1 MEKILSTE
9 LENKNKHYRGE
20 YEKVS
25 TLQKNFNSD
34 YLFLD
39 SKYIDKFKNRV
50 RELLKEKNIINDLGL
65 GSMENLHDILLND
78 DMRHYDDYSGV
89 NEVGKSFYDLDPK
102 LEKLYHKYIVEEL
115 IPYFG
120 FDFYFQ
126 KQPTIRFHFPDS
138 QNSDHYPRW
147 HSDIQYGHPPM
158 EINALIPLTLNKDF
172 GFRFYGVE
180 DSSKIYNTKDY
191 NLNECLEELVNNKE
205 LQKKLEKESLK
216 GVEYMNSVL
225 FFDARCLHTA
235 IKRDDCEK
243 NTRGSIDF
251 RIYPKKDYD
260 ENSVIYKGSGRM
272 QIEYSVGVAYHE
284 LTAYE
289 LAKTM
294 G

>member
-9 LENKNKHYRGE
+9 LKDKDRHYSEE
-20 YEKVS
+20 YTKTS
-25 TLQKNFNSD
+25 TIQKKFNSD

-39 SKYIDKFKNRV
+39 SGYIGKFKDRV
-50 RELLKEKNIINDLGL
+50 RVLLENKGITNKID
-65 GSMENLHDILLND
+65 SMENLHNELLDD

-89 NEVGKSFYDLDPK
+89 NQVGKSFYDLDPE
-102 LEKLYHKYIVEEL
+102 LEKIYHEFIVKEL
-115 IPYFG
+115 VPFFG

-138 QNSDHYPRW
+138 NNSDHYPRW

-158 EINALIPLTLNKDF
+158 EINALMPLTLNKDF
-172 GFRFYGVE
+172 GFRFYDVNG
-180 DSSKIYNTKDY
+180 SSKMYKTKNY
-191 NLNECLEELVNNKE
+191 NLDESLKEFITNKE
-205 LQKKLEKESLK
+205 LQKKLEEESLK
-216 GVEYMNSVL
+216 GVENMDSVL

-235 IKRDDCEK
+235 IPRDECEK

-251 RIYPKKDYD
+251 RLYPKKDYD

-272 QIEYSVGVAYHE
+272 QIEYSVGAAYHE
-284 LTAYE
+284 LTAME

-294 G
+294 K

>member
-1 MEKILSTE
+1 MEKILSTQ
-9 LENKNKHYRGE
+9 LENKNEHYEKE
-20 YEKVS
+20 YKKVS
-25 TLQKNFNSD
+25 TIQKKFNED

-39 SKYIDKFKNRV
+39 SKYINEFKDRV
-50 RELLKEKNIINDLGL
+50 RGLLEEKEITNEID
-65 GSMENLHDILLND
+65 SMENLHNELLVD
-78 DMRHYDDYSGV
+78 EMRHYDDYSGV
-89 NEVGKSFYDLDPK
+89 NTVGKSFYDLDPE
-102 LEKLYHKYIVEEL
+102 LEKIYHKYIVEEL
-115 IPYFG
+115 IPHFG

-138 QNSDHYPRW
+138 KNSDHYPRW

-158 EINALIPLTLNKDF
+158 EINALIPLTINKDF
-172 GFRFYGVE
+172 GFRFYGVN
-180 DSSKIYNTKDY
+180 DSSKIYNTKNY
-191 NLNECLEELVNNKE
+191 NLNECLEELINNKE

-216 GVEYMNSVL
+216 GVENMDSVL

-235 IKRDDCEK
+235 IPRDECEK

-251 RIYPKKDYD
+251 RLYPKKDYD

-284 LTAYE
+284 LTAME

-294 G
+294 K

>member
-1 MEKILSTE
+1 MEKILSTQ
-9 LENKNKHYRGE
+9 LENKNEHYEKE
-20 YEKVS
+20 YKKVS
-25 TLQKNFNSD
+25 TIQKKFNED

-39 SKYIDKFKNRV
+39 SKYINEFKDRV
-50 RELLKEKNIINDLGL
+50 RGLLEEKEITNEID
-65 GSMENLHDILLND
+65 SMENLH
-78 DMRHYDDYSGV
+78 
-89 NEVGKSFYDLDPK
+89 NELLDPE
-102 LEKLYHKYIVEEL
+102 LEKIYHKYIVEEL
-115 IPYFG
+115 IPHFG

-138 QNSDHYPRW
+138 KNSDHYPRW

-158 EINALIPLTLNKDF
+158 EINALIPLTINKDF
-172 GFRFYGVE
+172 GFRFYGVN
-180 DSSKIYNTKDY
+180 DSSKIYNTKNY
-191 NLNECLEELVNNKE
+191 NLNECLEELINNKE

-216 GVEYMNSVL
+216 GVENMDSVL

-235 IKRDDCEK
+235 IPRDECEK

-251 RIYPKKDYD
+251 RLYPKKDYD

-284 LTAYE
+284 LTAME

-294 G
+294 K

>member
-1 MEKILSTE
+1 MEKTLSTE
-9 LENKNKHYRGE
+9 LKNKNKHYLEE
-20 YEKVS
+20 YTKTS
-25 TLQKNFNSD
+25 SIQKKFNED
-34 YLFLD
+34 YLFFE
-39 SKYIDKFKNRV
+39 SNYIDKFKNRV
-50 RELLKEKNIINDLGL
+50 KELLEEKNIINNLGL
-65 GSMENLHDILLND
+65 DSMENLHDMLLND

-89 NEVGKSFYDLDPK
+89 NEVGKSFYDLDTK
-102 LEKLYHKYIVEEL
+102 LEKIYHEFIVKEL
-115 IPYFG
+115 VPFFG

-138 QNSDHYPRW
+138 KNSDHYPRW

-172 GFRFYGVE
+172 GFRFYDVKN
-180 DSSKIYNTKDY
+180 SSRIYKNKNY
-191 NLNECLEELVNNKE
+191 NLDESLEEFITNKE
-205 LQKKLEKESLK
+205 LQDKLEQDSFK
-216 GVEYMNSVL
+216 GVENMDSVL

-294 G
+294 K